1 MNKPSQPKDV
11 PQVAV
16 PASDTLRPPVA
27 DAIGLP
33 AADFAQAPPGK
44 QAISEL
50 DSVRI
55 PETAAVAESPDVQG
69 TSA

>member
-27 DAIGLP
+27 DAI
-33 AADFAQAPPGK
+33 DYFATHT
-44 QAISEL
+44 L
-50 DSVRI
+50 
-55 PETAAVAESPDVQG
+55 ESPERARHRPGRERGPQPVSRPSG
-69 TSA
+69 SG